1 MKNTLPLKFYA
12 KPTLTVAKELLGK
25 YIFRNHRGYKLV
37 GKIVET
43 EAYIGFDDQA
53 SHAARGKTKRNEVMF
68 GHGGRAYIYM
78 IYGKYYCLNIATEK
92 SGFPAAVLIRAIEPI
107 SGIEQMAKNRNI
119 KSADKKNISNG
130 PGKLCQALKIDKNL
144 NGIGLQ
150 SDKLWLA
157 NGKCKIKDNA
167 IVSARRIGIDYAG
180 SSKDLLWRFYLKD
193 NLYISQK

>member
-1 MKNTLPLKFYA
+1 MKNILPQKFYA

-25 YIFRNHRGYKLV
+25 YIIRNYRGYKLV

-53 SHAARGKTKRNEVMF
+53 SHASRGKTKRNEVMF
-68 GHGGRAYIYM
+68 GYGGQAYIYM

-119 KSADKKNISNG
+119 KPMDKKNISNG

-150 SDKLWLA
+150 TEKLWLA
-157 NGKCKIKDNA
+157 NGKGNINDSA
-167 IVSARRIGIDYAG
+167 IVSATRIGIDYAG